1 MIKEIESLMV
11 HWGEQ
16 LARHGL
22 GAGIGSQMGSIM
34 EWKGTAPRGVPGSR
48 IIRGGAGMDLA
59 ASEVEAVVAALER
72 GNEAEKKL
80 GKFARQRYCLCVTVR
95 EQMQTAGIAEGAD
108 RTYRNWVR
116 RLHERV
122 LIDLTMRTR
131 TTRGYERRG
140 GGDKQTALIRT
151 NVLGR

>member
-34 EWKGTAPRGVPGSR
+34 EWKGTAPRGTPGSR
-48 IIRGGAGMDLA
+48 IVSGGAGMDQV
-59 ASEVEAVVAALER
+59 ASEIDAVIAGLER
-72 GNEAEKKL
+72 GAAPEQKL
-80 GKFARQRYCLCVTVR
+80 AKLARQRYCQCVTVR

-122 LIDLTMRTR
+122 LLDLTMRTR
-131 TTRGYERRG
+131 TNRGYERQG
-140 GGDKQTALIRT
+140 GNDHQTALIRT